1 MSSSASLKSFALSN
15 DELEDDISRII
26 NSLLLNPG
34 VSLGETALLH
44 NILLSCFTGEMV
56 ED

>member
-34 VSLGETALLH
+34 VSLGETALL
-44 NILLSCFTGEMV
+44 SCFTGEMV